1 MPKVLVTGF
10 GPYGVNPENPADL
23 ATPDNPAQFV
33 AEALDGRTIA
43 GATVVSRLVPGAYFE
58 SIAAAQQA
66 IADVGPQLVIMLGE
80 YPGRSM
86 ATVER
91 IAQNVNDCGRY
102 GLADTAGKVLVGEPT
117 DPDGPVAY
125 HATVPVKAMVL
136 AMRKAG
142 VPADISDAAGTFV
155 CNHLMYGVLHHL
167 AQQSLPIRAGW
178 IHLPC
183 LPSVAALDHNLG
195 APSMSVETGVAGVTA
210 GIAVAL
216 KQISDTHDPVPS
228 RLQI

>member
-1 MPKVLVTGF
+1 MSKVLVTGF
-10 GPYGVNPENPADL
+10 GPYGV
-23 ATPDNPAQFV
+23 TPVNPAQLT
-33 AEALDGRTIA
+33 AEELDGRTIA
-43 GATVVSRLVPGAYFE
+43 GPTVISRIVPNTFFE

-66 IADVGPQLVIMLGE
+66 IAEIEPALVIMLGE

-86 ATVER
+86 ITVER
-91 IAQNVNDCGRY
+91 LAQNVNDCGRY
-102 GLADTAGKVLVGEPT
+102 GLADCAGRVLVGEPT
-117 DPDGPVAY
+117 DPAGPVAY
-125 HATVPVKAMVL
+125 HATVPVRAMVL

-142 VPADISDAAGTFV
+142 VPADVSDAAGTFV

-167 AQQSLPIRAGW
+167 AQKGLPVRAGW

-195 APSMSVETGVAGVTA
+195 VPSMSVQTAVAGVTA
-210 GIAVAL
+210 GIEAAIR
-216 KQISDTHDPVPS
+216 QSADIREPIPS

>member
-1 MPKVLVTGF
+1 MSKVLVTGF
-10 GPYGVNPENPADL
+10 GPYGV
-23 ATPDNPAQFV
+23 TPDNPAQLV

-43 GATVVSRLVPGAYFE
+43 GATMVSRIVPGAYFE

-66 IADVGPQLVIMLGE
+66 IADVGPDLVIMLGE

-86 ATVER
+86 LTVER

-102 GLADTAGKVLVGEPT
+102 GLADTAGTVLVGEPT
-117 DPDGPVAY
+117 DPAGPVAY
-125 HATVPVKAMVL
+125 HATVPIHAMVL

-142 VPADISDAAGTFV
+142 VPADVSDAAGTFV
-155 CNHLMYGVLHHL
+155 CNHLMYGVLHHI
-167 AQQSLPIRAGW
+167 AQKSLPIRAGW

-195 APSMSVETGVAGVTA
+195 APSMSVQTAVAGVTA
-210 GIAVAL
+210 GIEAAIG
-216 KQISDTHDPVPS
+216 QFSDTNEPVPS